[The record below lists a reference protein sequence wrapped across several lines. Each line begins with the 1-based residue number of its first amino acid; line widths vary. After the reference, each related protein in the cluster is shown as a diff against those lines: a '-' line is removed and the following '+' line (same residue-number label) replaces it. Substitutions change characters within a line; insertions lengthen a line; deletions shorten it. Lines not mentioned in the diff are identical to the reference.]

1 MPGPAATPPADGE
14 KGRERWRQQALD
26 QLEVLDTPP
35 EESFDGLVRA
45 AAALC
50 GTPVALISLVDR
62 DRQWFKASVGLGEL
76 RETPREISFCT
87 HTIEQ
92 PSLLEVEDARHDPQ
106 FATNPLVQGEP
117 QVRFYA
123 GAPLRLS
130 GGAAVGTLCVIDY
143 RPQRLSPEQRQLLQ
157 ELATTAVRLLEG
169 RRALH
174 TERRLR
180 QEAERLS
187 AGMPIGLFAADAT
200 GALCFTNPRW
210 QEIFGL
216 DAPASLGHG
225 WLAAVHPEDR
235 PKLEEQWQRLLSD
248 RASLQL
254 DFRLRRGDGQIRH
267 LRSQVRAEADDPTR
281 SGRVFLGFVEDRSE
295 EVNLQAEIRHQA
307 NHDALTGLLN
317 RRAFDHQLRRCLEP
331 SAFLA
336 EPACHALL
344 YLDLDLFKIVNDVAG
359 HAGGDAV
366 LVKVAQ
372 MLQSLQGPHGRLAR
386 LGGDE
391 FALLLLH
398 CTVAEAEAVAARIV
412 ERLEATRFA
421 VAEERFRIGVSI
433 GVAPIDQPGLDP
445 ASVLRAADQSCSS
458 AKEAGRNRWHVWREQ
473 EGGQASGRRALRWVT
488 RLQQALDENRL
499 VLHAQRILPLGDLA
513 LRPLQVELLLRIQ
526 EADGAVVSPRAFFPA
541 AERFQIA
548 SRLDHWVLRQ
558 TLALLLE
565 QPSLQAVGRIGLNLS
580 AQSVADPD
588 FRRSTEEL
596 LAQAGEAICRLLCF
610 EITETAA
617 VHHGSAATA
626 FIDSLRAHHCAV
638 ALDDFGSGM
647 ASFGS
652 LKDLSLTHLKIDGQF
667 VRGLIRDRLDALAV
681 RCFVE
686 VADVMGLVTVAESV
700 ESQSVLERLR
710 QIGVD
715 EAQGYHLHRPEPFL
729 PLLAQAGL
737 VATG

>member
-1 MPGPAATPPADGE
+1 MPEPAASPPAGG
-14 KGRERWRQQALD
+14 GRDRESWRQQALD

-50 GTPVALISLVDR
+50 GTPVALITLVDR
-62 DRQWFKASVGLGEL
+62 DRQWFKASVGLGDL

-92 PSLLEVEDARHDPQ
+92 PALLEVEDARHDPF
-106 FATNPLVQGEP
+106 FATNPLVNGEP

-187 AGMPIGLFAADAT
+187 AGMPIGLYAADAQ
-200 GALCFTNPRW
+200 GALSFTNPRW
-210 QEIFGL
+210 REIFGL
-216 DAPASLGHG
+216 DPESSLGHG
-225 WLAAVHPEDR
+225 WLATVHPEDR
-235 PKLEEQWQRLLSD
+235 ARVEEQWQGLL
-248 RASLQL
+248 ASRGALEL
-254 DFRLRRGDGQIRH
+254 DFRVQSADGRIRH
-267 LRSQVRAEADDPTR
+267 LRSQVRAQEEGQAGA
-281 SGRVFLGFVEDRSE
+281 GRVFLGFVEDRSE
-295 EVNLQAEIRHQA
+295 EVSLQAEIRHQA

-331 SAFLA
+331 AAFLA
-336 EPACHALL
+336 EPSCHALL

-366 LVKVAQ
+366 LLKVAE
-372 MLQSLQGPHGRLAR
+372 MLQALQGPNGRLAR

-398 CTVAEAEAVAARIV
+398 CTLAEAEAMAARIV

-433 GVAPIDQPGLDP
+433 GVAPIVQPGLDP

-473 EGGQASGRRALRWVT
+473 VGAQGSGPRAMRWVT

-499 VLHAQRILPLGDLA
+499 VLHAQRILPLEDLA
-513 LRPLQVELLLRIQ
+513 QRPLQVELLLRIR
-526 EADGAVVSPRAFFPA
+526 EPDGSVVSPRAFFPA

-548 SRLDHWVLRQ
+548 SRLDQWVLRQ
-558 TLALLLE
+558 TLALLRE
-565 QPSLQAVGRIGLNLS
+565 QPSLHEVGRIGLNLS

-596 LAQAGEAICRLLCF
+596 LDQAGEAVCRLLCF

-652 LKDLSLTHLKIDGQF
+652 LKELSLTHLKIDGQF

-686 VADVMGLVTVAESV
+686 VAEVMGLVTVAESV
-700 ESQSVLERLR
+700 ESQSVLERLHR
-710 QIGVD
+710 IGVD
-715 EAQGYHLHRPEPFL
+715 EAQGYFLHRPEPFL
-729 PLLAQAGL
+729 PLLLRAG
-737 VATG
+737 VAP